1 MPVVSNTSPILN
13 LAIVDRLK
21 LLHQQFGQIQIPAL
35 VLEELKVDEERPG
48 SQSIQAAIADGWIKV
63 QPVSN
68 QTFVQLLRLT
78 LDGGEAEALA
88 LALELQA
95 EWVRLDERDGR
106 RVAKSLGLQ
115 VTGVLGVLLK
125 AKQSGELPSL
135 QPVIEELT
143 QNAGF
148 RIAPELLT
156 RILEA

>member
-21 LLHQQFGQIQIPAL
+21 LRHQQFGQIQISA
-35 VLEELKVDEERPG
+35 VILEELKVDEERPG

-63 QPVSN
+63 QSVDN
-68 QTFVQLLRLT
+68 QTFVQLLRQT
-78 LDGGEAEALA
+78 LDGGEAEAIA
-88 LALELQA
+88 LALELKA
-95 EWVRLDERDGR
+95 EWVLLDKRDGR

-115 VTGVLGVLLK
+115 ATGGLGVLLK
-125 AKQSGELPSL
+125 AKQSGELLSL

-148 RIAPELLT
+148 RIAPELLA
-156 RILEA
+156 RVLEA

>member
-68 QTFVQLLRLT
+68 QTFVQLLRQT

-95 EWVRLDERDGR
+95 EE
-106 RVAKSLGLQ
+106 
-115 VTGVLGVLLK
+115 
-125 AKQSGELPSL
+125 KQSGELQSL
-135 QPVIEELT
+135 QPVIEELN